1 MRMDTPSPTATG
13 SFSTAD
19 GTRIFTQR
27 WCPDSP
33 RAAVALVHGY
43 AEHSGRY
50 AHVAGYLNAHDIAVH
65 TYDQRGFGRSEGR
78 RALVTSF
85 DQLLDDLQ
93 RFLDRMRRKLHDDMP
108 LFLFGHSMGGALC
121 ALYAIERSQAFHGLL
136 LSSPAVE
143 VDDDIAPF
151 LRKMASVIG
160 RIFPTLPTI
169 QTPDDAI
176 SRDPAVVAAA
186 QADPLNYNGRVLAQT
201 GAEFIRAAERIQ
213 THMAAIAL
221 PLLVFHGTADKL
233 TSPHASQM
241 LYEQARSPDKTL
253 NLYDGLYHETLNEP
267 EKEQVLA
274 DIVTWLDARL

>member
-1 MRMDTPSPTATG
+1 MDTPLPTTTG
-13 SFSTAD
+13 SLSTAD
-19 GTRIFTQR
+19 GTRLFTQCWR
-27 WCPDSP
+27 PEMP

-50 AHVAGYLNAHDIAVH
+50 AHVAGHLNAHRIAVYA
-65 TYDQRGFGRSEGR
+65 YDQRGFGRSDGR
-78 RALVTSF
+78 RALVSSF

-93 RFLDRMRRKLHDDMP
+93 RFLDHTRPAVPDDMP

-121 ALYAIERSQAFHGLL
+121 ALYAIERSQAFRGLI

-143 VDDDIAPF
+143 VDDDIAPL
-151 LRKMASVIG
+151 LRKVAGVLG
-160 RIFPTLPTI
+160 RLFPTLPTI

-186 QADPLNYNGRVLAQT
+186 EADPLNYSGRVLART

-213 THMAAIAL
+213 AHMEAIAL

-233 TSPHASQM
+233 TSPHASQL
-241 LYEQARSPDKTL
+241 LYDQARSPDKTL
-253 NLYDGLYHETLNEP
+253 NLYEGLYHETFNEP
-267 EKEQVLA
+267 EKERVLN
-274 DIVTWLDARL
+274 DITAWVEERL